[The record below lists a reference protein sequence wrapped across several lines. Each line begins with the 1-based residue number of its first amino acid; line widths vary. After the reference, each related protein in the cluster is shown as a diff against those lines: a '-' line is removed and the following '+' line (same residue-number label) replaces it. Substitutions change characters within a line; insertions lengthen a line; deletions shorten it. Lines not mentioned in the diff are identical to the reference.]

1 MAAQVQNTAKSPA
14 DIMRQNLALR
24 SALLQSAPRM
34 RKSLGSFTGG
44 LPGQSTRVK
53 LFNVG
58 VTTKIYVEVIATYDV
73 GTAAATASP
82 KAPWNIANRVRLT
95 DYDGTDRVNVS
106 GYQLWVI
113 NSLRDKAPYGYN
125 NGAKSSILDYPRI
138 DTTVGTSRQAAFIIE
153 VPVSYSDSDLR
164 GAMLTQTAVGETWLS
179 IDWNSAFFSNANADA
194 VFNGA
199 ATTTISNVS
208 ITANVFQ
215 EYLLPQSIG
224 GQVPLPTLD
233 FMTVYELGGTLKS
246 ADNLAVGQEKLL
258 NYPGVRQVIGAYF
271 NFVNGGVMNAANV
284 DISRF
289 RLIANGNN
297 VLREYGAKDKLFDQ
311 RISLTSNFDLAPG
324 TYFETH
330 QDKPIETALYGN
342 VQYGITPSVVS
353 AGNTYIEVAF
363 ESFYSKGAALPGF
376 TQGS

>member
-1 MAAQVQNTAKSPA
+1 MATAQNTAKSPA

-34 RKSLGSFTGG
+34 RKLLGSFTGG
-44 LPGQSTRVK
+44 TPGQSTRVK

-58 VTTKIYVEVIATYDV
+58 VTTKIYAEVIATYDV
-73 GTAAATASP
+73 GTAAATPSP
-82 KAPWNIANRVRLT
+82 KSPWNIINRARLS
-95 DYDGTDRVNVS
+95 DFDGTDRINAS
-106 GYQLWVI
+106 GYQLWVL
-113 NSLRDKAPYGYN
+113 NSIRNSAPYGYN
-125 NGAKSSILDYPRI
+125 NGSKTSVLDYPRI
-138 DTTVGTSRQAAFIIE
+138 DTTVGTSRKASFIIE
-153 VPVSYSDSDLR
+153 LPVAYSSDDLR

-179 IDWNSAFFSNANADA
+179 LDWNPAFFSNANADA

-199 ATTTISNVS
+199 PTTTISNVS
-208 ITANVFQ
+208 ITTNVYQ

-233 FMTVYELGGTLKS
+233 FMTVYEIGGTLKS
-246 ADNLAVGQEKLL
+246 ADNLASGQEKLL

-271 NFVNGGVMNAANV
+271 NFVNGGVMNAAFT
-284 DISRF
+284 DIAKF

-297 VLREYGAKDKLFDQ
+297 VLREYGAYDKLFDQ
-311 RISLTSNFDLAPG
+311 RIALSNNDLVPG
-324 TYFETH
+324 TYFELH
-330 QDKPIETALYGN
+330 RDKPIETALYGN
-342 VQYGITPSVVS
+342 VQYGITPSNVN
-353 AGNTYIEVAF
+353 AGNTYIEVCF